1 MLHFNDQL
9 ENRLHEEMHFTKN
22 LIILEA
28 ISSSVQLFQ
37 TIKVFNQRSDVN
49 FIIKNKSSIEAASKN
64 KY

>member
-1 MLHFNDQL
+1 MKK
-9 ENRLHEEMHFTKN
+9 T

-49 FIIKNKSSIEAASKN
+49 FIIKNKSSIKRQLPKINIELLLN
-64 KY
+64 